1 MILIIQVQ
9 TYWFLTHYCI
19 RSAASLLNQATDFP
33 PSVASQKTSLE
44 KLKSKLDDLVGA
56 LDSYKEKK
64 NASPAAKKIAD
75 DEEDKAARYLK
86 RSKENAEKFVESVI
100 LGDHY
105 ASVEDLKEAL
115 DYKAFIR
122 TDPYMRRTGAEMEQ
136 QLFDDK
142 DTD

>member
-1 MILIIQVQ
+1 MMSDPR
-9 TYWFLTHYCI
+9 TPRRYY
-19 RSAASLLNQATDFP
+19 LNEEEYLN
-33 PSVASQKTSLE
+33 QKTSLD
-44 KLKSKLDDLVGA
+44 KLRSKFDDLVGA
-56 LDSYKEKK
+56 LDSYKEKR
-64 NASPAAKKIAD
+64 NASPAAKKIVD
-75 DEEDKAARYLK
+75 DEEDKAARIRYLK

>member
-1 MILIIQVQ
+1 MMSDPRTPKRYYVSEEE
-9 TYWFLTHYCI
+9 Y
-19 RSAASLLNQATDFP
+19 LN
-33 PSVASQKTSLE
+33 QKTSLE

-75 DEEDKAARYLK
+75 DEEDEAARIRYLK
-86 RSKENAEKFVESVI
+86 GSKENAGKFVESVI
-100 LGDHY
+100 VGDPY
-105 ASVEDLKEAL
+105 ASIEDLKEAL

-122 TDPYMRRTGAEMEQ
+122 VDPYMRRTGAKMERQ
-136 QLFDDK
+136 IFDDK

>member
-1 MILIIQVQ
+1 MMSDPR
-9 TYWFLTHYCI
+9 TPRRYY
-19 RSAASLLNQATDFP
+19 LNEEEYLN
-33 PSVASQKTSLE
+33 QKTSLD
-44 KLKSKLDDLVGA
+44 KLRSKLDDLVGA
-56 LDSYKEKK
+56 LDSYKEKR
-64 NASPAAKKIAD
+64 NASPAAKKIVEN
-75 DEEDKAARYLK
+75 EEDKAAKIRYLK

-100 LGDHY
+100 IGDHY
-105 ASVEDLKEAL
+105 ASIEDLKEAL

>member
-1 MILIIQVQ
+1 MMSDPRTPKRYYVTEEDYL
-9 TYWFLTHYCI
+9 
-19 RSAASLLNQATDFP
+19 
-33 PSVASQKTSLE
+33 SQKTSLE

-56 LDSYKEKK
+56 LDSYKEKN

-75 DEEDKAARYLK
+75 NEEDKAARIRYLK

-100 LGDHY
+100 VDDNY
-105 ASVEDLKEAL
+105 ASIEDLKEAL

-122 TDPYMRRTGAEMEQ
+122 VDPYMRRTGAEMEKQ
-136 QLFDDK
+136 IFDDK

>member
-1 MILIIQVQ
+1 MISDPRTPKRYYV
-9 TYWFLTHYCI
+9 TEEEY
-19 RSAASLLNQATDFP
+19 LN
-33 PSVASQKTSLE
+33 QKTSLE

-75 DEEDKAARYLK
+75 NEEDKAARIRYLK

-100 LGDHY
+100 IGDHY
-105 ASVEDLKEAL
+105 ESIEDLKEAL

-122 TDPYMRRTGAEMEQ
+122 ADPYMRRTGAMMERQ
-136 QLFDDK
+136 MFDDK

>member
-1 MILIIQVQ
+1 MMSDPR
-9 TYWFLTHYCI
+9 TPRRYY
-19 RSAASLLNQATDFP
+19 LNEEEYLN
-33 PSVASQKTSLE
+33 QKTSLD
-44 KLKSKLDDLVGA
+44 KLRSKLDDLVGA
-56 LDSYKEKK
+56 LDSYKEKR
-64 NASPAAKKIAD
+64 NASPAAKKIVD
-75 DEEDKAARYLK
+75 DEEDKAARIRYLK

>member
-1 MILIIQVQ
+1 MMSDPR
-9 TYWFLTHYCI
+9 TPRRYY
-19 RSAASLLNQATDFP
+19 LNEEEYLN
-33 PSVASQKTSLE
+33 QKTSLD
-44 KLKSKLDDLVGA
+44 KLRSKLDDLVGA
-56 LDSYKEKK
+56 LNSYKEKR
-64 NASPAAKKIAD
+64 NASPAAKKIVD
-75 DEEDKAARYLK
+75 NEEDKAARIRYLK

>member
-1 MILIIQVQ
+1 MMSDPRTPKRYYVTEEDYL
-9 TYWFLTHYCI
+9 
-19 RSAASLLNQATDFP
+19 
-33 PSVASQKTSLE
+33 SQKTSLE

-56 LDSYKEKK
+56 LDSYKEKN

-75 DEEDKAARYLK
+75 NEEDKAARIRYLK

-100 LGDHY
+100 IGDNY
-105 ASVEDLKEAL
+105 ASIEDLKEAL

-122 TDPYMRRTGAEMEQ
+122 VDPYMRRTGAKMESRI
-136 QLFDDK
+136 FNDK

>member
-1 MILIIQVQ
+1 MSDPRTPKRYYVSEEE
-9 TYWFLTHYCI
+9 Y
-19 RSAASLLNQATDFP
+19 LN
-33 PSVASQKTSLE
+33 QKTSLE

-75 DEEDKAARYLK
+75 DEEDKAARIRYLK

-100 LGDHY
+100 VGDPY
-105 ASVEDLKEAL
+105 ASIEDLKEAL

-122 TDPYMRRTGAEMEQ
+122 VDPYMRRAGAKMKRQ
-136 QLFDDK
+136 IFDNK

>member
-1 MILIIQVQ
+1 MMSDPRTPKRYYV
-9 TYWFLTHYCI
+9 TEEEY
-19 RSAASLLNQATDFP
+19 LN
-33 PSVASQKTSLE
+33 QKTSLE

-75 DEEDKAARYLK
+75 DEEDKAARIRYLK
-86 RSKENAEKFVESVI
+86 RSKQNAEKFVKSVI

-105 ASVEDLKEAL
+105 ASVEDPKEAL

-122 TDPYMRRTGAEMEQ
+122 TDPYMRRTGATMER
-136 QLFDDK
+136 QLFGDK
-142 DTD
+142 DTDC

>member
-1 MILIIQVQ
+1 MSYPRTPRRYYLNEEE
-9 TYWFLTHYCI
+9 Y
-19 RSAASLLNQATDFP
+19 LNQ
-33 PSVASQKTSLE
+33 KTLLD
-44 KLKSKLDDLVGA
+44 KLRSKLDDLVGA
-56 LDSYKEKK
+56 LDSYNEKR
-64 NASPAAKKIAD
+64 NASPAAKKIVD
-75 DEEDKAARYLK
+75 NEEDKAARIRYLK

>member
-1 MILIIQVQ
+1 MMSDPR
-9 TYWFLTHYCI
+9 TPRRYY
-19 RSAASLLNQATDFP
+19 LNEEEYLN
-33 PSVASQKTSLE
+33 QKTSLD
-44 KLKSKLDDLVGA
+44 KLRSKLDDLVGA
-56 LDSYKEKK
+56 LDSYKEKR
-64 NASPAAKKIAD
+64 NASPAAKKIVD
-75 DEEDKAARYLK
+75 NEEDKAARIRYLK

-100 LGDHY
+100 IGDHY
-105 ASVEDLKEAL
+105 ASIEDLKEAL

>member
-1 MILIIQVQ
+1 MMSDPRTPKRYYVSEEE
-9 TYWFLTHYCI
+9 Y
-19 RSAASLLNQATDFP
+19 LN
-33 PSVASQKTSLE
+33 QKTSLE

-75 DEEDKAARYLK
+75 DEEDKAARIRYLK

-100 LGDHY
+100 IGDHY
-105 ASVEDLKEAL
+105 ASIEDLKEAL

-122 TDPYMRRTGAEMEQ
+122 TDPYMCRTGATMERQ
-136 QLFDDK
+136 IFDYK

>member
-1 MILIIQVQ
+1 MSDPRTPKRYYV
-9 TYWFLTHYCI
+9 TEEEY
-19 RSAASLLNQATDFP
+19 LNQ
-33 PSVASQKTSLE
+33 KISLQ
-44 KLKSKLDDLVGA
+44 KLKSNLDDLVGA

-75 DEEDKAARYLK
+75 DEEDKAARIRYLK

-100 LGDHY
+100 IGDPY
-105 ASVEDLKEAL
+105 ASIEDLKEAL

-122 TDPYMRRTGAEMEQ
+122 VDPYMRRTGAKMERQ
-136 QLFDDK
+136 IFDDK

>member
-1 MILIIQVQ
+1 MMSDPRTPKRYYVSEEE
-9 TYWFLTHYCI
+9 Y
-19 RSAASLLNQATDFP
+19 LN
-33 PSVASQKTSLE
+33 QKTSLE

-75 DEEDKAARYLK
+75 DEEDKAARIRYLK

-100 LGDHY
+100 IGDNY
-105 ASVEDLKEAL
+105 ASIEDLKEAL

-122 TDPYMRRTGAEMEQ
+122 VDPYMRRTGAKMERQ
-136 QLFDDK
+136 IFDDK

>member
-1 MILIIQVQ
+1 MMSDPR
-9 TYWFLTHYCI
+9 TPRRYY
-19 RSAASLLNQATDFP
+19 LNEEEYLN
-33 PSVASQKTSLE
+33 QKTSLD
-44 KLKSKLDDLVGA
+44 KLRSKLYDLVGA
-56 LDSYKEKK
+56 LDSYKEKR
-64 NASPAAKKIAD
+64 NASPAAKKIVD
-75 DEEDKAARYLK
+75 NEEDKAARIRYLK

-136 QLFDDK
+136 QLFDDEN
-142 DTD
+142 TD

>member
-1 MILIIQVQ
+1 MMSDPR
-9 TYWFLTHYCI
+9 TPRRYY
-19 RSAASLLNQATDFP
+19 LNEEEYLN
-33 PSVASQKTSLE
+33 QKTSLD
-44 KLKSKLDDLVGA
+44 KLRSKLDDLVGA
-56 LDSYKEKK
+56 LDSYKEKR
-64 NASPAAKKIAD
+64 NASPAAKKIVD
-75 DEEDKAARYLK
+75 NEEDKAARIRYLK

-105 ASVEDLKEAL
+105 ASVEDPKEAL

>member
-1 MILIIQVQ
+1 MSDPRTPKRYYVSEEEYL
-9 TYWFLTHYCI
+9 
-19 RSAASLLNQATDFP
+19 
-33 PSVASQKTSLE
+33 SQKTSLE

-75 DEEDKAARYLK
+75 DEEDKVARIRYLK
-86 RSKENAEKFVESVI
+86 RSKENGEEFVESVI
-100 LGDHY
+100 IGDPY
-105 ASVEDLKEAL
+105 ASIEDLKEAL

-122 TDPYMRRTGAEMEQ
+122 VDPYMRRTGAKMESQ
-136 QLFDDK
+136 IFDDK

>member
-1 MILIIQVQ
+1 MSDPRTPKRYYVSEEE
-9 TYWFLTHYCI
+9 Y
-19 RSAASLLNQATDFP
+19 LN
-33 PSVASQKTSLE
+33 QKTSLE

-75 DEEDKAARYLK
+75 DEEDKAARIRYLK

-100 LGDHY
+100 IGDPY
-105 ASVEDLKEAL
+105 ASIEDLKEAL

-122 TDPYMRRTGAEMEQ
+122 VDPYMRRTGAKMERQ
-136 QLFDDK
+136 IFDDK

>member
-1 MILIIQVQ
+1 MSDPRTPKRYYVSEEE
-9 TYWFLTHYCI
+9 Y
-19 RSAASLLNQATDFP
+19 LN
-33 PSVASQKTSLE
+33 QKTSLE

-75 DEEDKAARYLK
+75 DEEDKAARIRYLK

-100 LGDHY
+100 VGDPY
-105 ASVEDLKEAL
+105 ASIEDLKEAL

-122 TDPYMRRTGAEMEQ
+122 VDPYMRRTGAKMERQ
-136 QLFDDK
+136 IFDDK